1 MNPYEELANAII
13 VLAAKDYMKA
23 LKTLKKAPDN
33 GTVLYEKRS
42 IERFFKSD
50 WFGMLTEA
58 DGDLLM
64 AKLKKEALK

>member
-33 GTVLYEKRS
+33 GTVLSENGVSRNSSNRTGSERLPKRTAN
-42 IERFFKSD
+42 F
-50 WFGMLTEA
+50 
-58 DGDLLM
+58 
-64 AKLKKEALK
+64 